1 MEISVFCTTQFMCIC
16 IMLPLILGTYIL
28 FESWGRG
35 ERLKPKISTSQENKS
50 LLEKRKKKRR
60 QSSFKNLKIMK
71 IPGVGWLRAGGGTHS
86 IFSFFFNLKR
96 KIYAS
101 TDKMKIL
108 APRIDKSLRSI
119 HVNDLSKSLC

>member
-1 MEISVFCTTQFMCIC
+1 
-16 IMLPLILGTYIL
+16 MLPLILGTYIL

-35 ERLKPKISTSQENKS
+35 ERLKPKISTSQEKKS

-71 IPGVGWLRAGGGTHS
+71 IPGVGWLRAGGRTPYS
-86 IFSFFFNLKR
+86 VFFFYLKR

>member
-1 MEISVFCTTQFMCIC
+1 
-16 IMLPLILGTYIL
+16 MLPLILGTYIL

-35 ERLKPKISTSQENKS
+35 ERLKPKISTSQEKKS

-60 QSSFKNLKIMK
+60 QSSFKNLKVMK
-71 IPGVGWLRAGGGTHS
+71 IPGVGWLRAGGRRTPYS
-86 IFSFFFNLKR
+86 VFFFNLKR
-96 KIYAS
+96 KTYAS
-101 TDKMKIL
+101 TDKRKIL

>member
-1 MEISVFCTTQFMCIC
+1 MCIC

-35 ERLKPKISTSQENKS
+35 ERLKPKISTSQEKKS

-71 IPGVGWLRAGGGTHS
+71 IPGVGWLRAGGDALH
-86 IFSFFFNLKR
+86 IHFFF
-96 KIYAS
+96 
-101 TDKMKIL
+101 
-108 APRIDKSLRSI
+108 SI
-119 HVNDLSKSLC
+119 

>member
-1 MEISVFCTTQFMCIC
+1 
-16 IMLPLILGTYIL
+16 MLPLILGTYIL

-35 ERLKPKISTSQENKS
+35 ERLKPKISTSQEKKS

-86 IFSFFFNLKR
+86 IFSFFFQFKKKN
-96 KIYAS
+96 IC
-101 TDKMKIL
+101 I
-108 APRIDKSLRSI
+108 
-119 HVNDLSKSLC
+119 N

>member
-1 MEISVFCTTQFMCIC
+1 
-16 IMLPLILGTYIL
+16 MLPLILGTYIL

-35 ERLKPKISTSQENKS
+35 ERLKPKISTSQEKKS

-71 IPGVGWLRAGGGTHS
+71 IPGVGWLRAGGRRTPYSG
-86 IFSFFFNLKR
+86 FFFNLKR

>member
-1 MEISVFCTTQFMCIC
+1 MCIC

-35 ERLKPKISTSQENKS
+35 ERLKPKISTSQEKKS

-71 IPGVGWLRAGGGTHS
+71 IPGVGWLRAGGGGALH
-86 IFSFFFNLKR
+86 IQFFFY
-96 KIYAS
+96 I
-101 TDKMKIL
+101 
-108 APRIDKSLRSI
+108 
-119 HVNDLSKSLC
+119 

>member
-1 MEISVFCTTQFMCIC
+1 
-16 IMLPLILGTYIL
+16 MLPLILGTYIL

-35 ERLKPKISTSQENKS
+35 ERLKPKISTSQEKKS

-71 IPGVGWLRAGGGTHS
+71 IPGVGWLRAGGGDALH
-86 IFSFFFNLKR
+86 IQFFFNLKR